1 VIGVV
6 SLDGAPAPDVAGL
19 PLPLRTLLLLQSEGA
34 EWLGLLGDRAPATV
48 ERWRADDRVKLSL
61 RALTAAP
68 PEEHLAVR
76 GDALLDRATV
86 RALLAAPA
94 VLFDGTEVLAVHR
107 PAGHA
112 GSAFDDGG
120 EGSLRDVTG
129 WRRVRS
135 DAERAAAVDHLLQS
149 LRKPQDGMV
158 SRAINR
164 TLSLAVTRVLCRTG
178 VRPNTV
184 SIGILAIGAV
194 GALLATLG
202 SPGAIAIGGLL
213 FQTQSVLDGCDGE
226 LARLTFRGSKAGE
239 WIDTVGDDLTNY
251 AFFAGLTVG
260 LTRTGLAP
268 WSWVFG
274 AVGLLAGFV
283 ASGIEYRYLLAVGSG
298 DVTKYPLGFGDD
310 PTGAVEERG
319 LQRLLARARPLF
331 KRDFFVFATML
342 ATALGRHA
350 ALVMLGLF
358 AAGALATLSAVLR
371 SEWSRRFALPT
382 RGTLEHR

>member
-1 VIGVV
+1 MIGVV
-6 SLDGAPAPDVAGL
+6 SLDGAPAQDVAGL
-19 PLPLRTLLLLQSEGA
+19 PLPLRTLLLVQAEGA
-34 EWLGLLGDRAPATV
+34 EWLGVMGDGAGETV
-48 ERWRADDRVKLSL
+48 ARWRADDRVRVPL

-76 GDALLDRATV
+76 GDTLLDRATV

-107 PAGHA
+107 RGGHD
-112 GSAFDDGG
+112 GGLFDDGG
-120 EGSLRDVTG
+120 QGSLRDVAG

-135 DAERAAAVDHLLQS
+135 ADEGAAAVDHLLQS
-149 LRKPQDGMV
+149 LRKAQDGMV

-178 VRPNTV
+178 MRPNTV
-184 SIGILAIGAV
+184 SVGILAIGAV
-194 GALLATLG
+194 GAGLATLG
-202 SPGAIAIGGLL
+202 TPGALAVGGLL
-213 FQTQSVLDGCDGE
+213 FQAQSVLDGCDGE

-251 AFFAGLTVG
+251 AFFAGMTVG
-260 LTRTGLAP
+260 LTRAGLGP
-268 WSWVFG
+268 WSTVFG
-274 AVGLLAGFV
+274 AVGVLAGFV

-298 DVTKYPLGFGDD
+298 DLTKYPLGFGDD

-350 ALVMLGLF
+350 SLVMLGLF
-358 AAGALATLSAVLR
+358 AAGALVTLSAVLR
-371 SEWSRRFALPT
+371 SEWSRRGALPGKT
-382 RGTLEHR
+382 P

>member
-1 VIGVV
+1 MIGVV
-6 SLDGAPAPDVAGL
+6 SLDGAPAQDVAGL
-19 PLPLRTLLLLQSEGA
+19 PLPLRTLLLVQSEGV
-34 EWLGLLGDRAPATV
+34 EWLGVMGDRAGETV
-48 ERWRADDRVKLSL
+48 ARWRADDRVRVPL

-68 PEEHLAVR
+68 PEQHLAVR
-76 GDALLDRATV
+76 GDTLLDRATL

-107 PAGHA
+107 RGGHDGA
-112 GSAFDDGG
+112 LLDDGG
-120 EGSLRDVTG
+120 EGSLRDVAG

-135 DAERAAAVDHLLQS
+135 ADEGTAAVDHLLQS
-149 LRKPQDGMV
+149 LRKAQDGMV

-178 VRPNTV
+178 MRPNTV
-184 SIGILAIGAV
+184 SVGILAIGAV
-194 GALLATLG
+194 GAWLATLG
-202 SPGAIAIGGLL
+202 TPGALAVGGLL
-213 FQTQSVLDGCDGE
+213 FQAQSVLDGCDGE

-251 AFFAGLTVG
+251 AFFAGMTVG
-260 LTRTGLAP
+260 LTRAGLGP
-268 WSWVFG
+268 WSTVFG
-274 AVGLLAGFV
+274 AAGVLAGFV

-298 DVTKYPLGFGDD
+298 DLTKYPLGFGDD

-350 ALVMLGLF
+350 SLVMLGLF
-358 AAGALATLSAVLR
+358 AAGALVTLSAVLR
-371 SEWSRRFALPT
+371 SEWSRRGALPGKT
-382 RGTLEHR
+382 P